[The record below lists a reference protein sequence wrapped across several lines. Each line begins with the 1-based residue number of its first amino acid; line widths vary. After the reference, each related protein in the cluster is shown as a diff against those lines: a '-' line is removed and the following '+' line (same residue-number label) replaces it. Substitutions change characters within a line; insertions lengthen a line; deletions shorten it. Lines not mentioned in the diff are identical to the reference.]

1 MQPAGRVHRRRRWW
15 AAVVPA
21 AVVFAACVPPKQPPP
36 PPASPLFQAACD
48 GVLQGS
54 VAERFAQR
62 MRDVVAEENVSAERF
77 EEFLEDFDVQMNQ
90 PVLYH

>member
-1 MQPAGRVHRRRRWW
+1 MAAHMNVIYESDNYCVVEYPAQHGYELVDKNTQRGT
-15 AAVVPA
+15 
-21 AVVFAACVPPKQPPP
+21 F
-36 PPASPLFQAACD
+36 FQ
-48 GVLQGS
+48 GG

-90 PVLYH
+90 PVLFH

>member
-1 MQPAGRVHRRRRWW
+1 MAVTAAHMNVIYESDNYCVVEYPAQHGYELVDKNTQRG
-15 AAVVPA
+15 A
-21 AVVFAACVPPKQPPP
+21 F
-36 PPASPLFQAACD
+36 FQ
-48 GVLQGS
+48 GG

>member
-1 MQPAGRVHRRRRWW
+1 MNVIYESDNYCVVEYPAQHGYELVDKNTQRGT
-15 AAVVPA
+15 
-21 AVVFAACVPPKQPPP
+21 F
-36 PPASPLFQAACD
+36 FQ
-48 GVLQGS
+48 GG

-62 MRDVVAEENVSAERF
+62 MRDVVAEENVTAERF